1 MPEAVDATTNVDAAA
16 DQGGVDTGTD
26 ERGTTTGAED
36 VEGADQL
43 GDAGKK
49 ALDAMKAER
58 NAAKAAA
65 LKADTDRKALLAEL
79 QQLRNAEADRSRTD
93 EERTREQERR
103 NAEQAATAKANQRLL
118 RSEIRAAAAGK
129 LADPADALAFLD
141 LTSFDVDDEGDVNQ
155 DQISA
160 AIADLVEKRP
170 YLAAAAT
177 AKKVFP
183 AADAGAARKG
193 QEGPKQLTREDL
205 NSMSAEQIMAAQK
218 AGLMKELLGSKG

>member
-1 MPEAVDATTNVDAAA
+1 MPEAAVDATDVDAAA

-26 ERGTTTGAED
+26 DQGTATGVEE

-49 ALDAMKAER
+49 ALDAMKAKW
-58 NAAKAAA
+58 KAAEA
-65 LKADTDRKALLAEL
+65 AATKEANDRKALQTRL
-79 QQLRNAEADRSRTD
+79 QALENAEADRNKTE

-141 LTSFDVDDEGDVNQ
+141 LSSFDVDDEGDVNQ